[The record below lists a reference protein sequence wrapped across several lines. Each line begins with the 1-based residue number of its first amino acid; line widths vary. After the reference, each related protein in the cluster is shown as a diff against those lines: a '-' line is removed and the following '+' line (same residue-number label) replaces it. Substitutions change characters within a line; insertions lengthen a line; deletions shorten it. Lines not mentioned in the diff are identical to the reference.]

1 MNQTLEWIAGKRM
14 SRIRTSKTCSL
25 PYWTKTKTRNC
36 PYKNST
42 CSTHGRKYLA
52 ILEISITSFGLVEN
66 PQLLNPVGTR
76 LIDNFGILLSKINSA
91 KEVQTH
97 FQLKKKPL
105 FYLFKVGNISKK
117 GGVEWQFL
125 FYKNMFTLKLLTYLY
140 NIKTNAKRMYTH
152 VSNL

>member
-52 ILEISITSFGLVEN
+52 ILEISITSFGLVGN

-91 KEVQTH
+91 KEVQIH
-97 FQLKKKPL
+97 FQFKNNL

-117 GGVEWQFL
+117 GGVEWQFFF

>member
-14 SRIRTSKTCSL
+14 SRIRTSNTCSL

-52 ILEISITSFGLVEN
+52 ILEISIKSFGLVEN

-97 FQLKKKPL
+97 FQFKKKNPIL
-105 FYLFKVGNISKK
+105 FVWSRQHIKK
-117 GGVEWQFL
+117 GRCWMTIF
-125 FYKNMFTLKLLTYLY
+125 FYKNVFTLKLLTYLY
-140 NIKTNAKRMYTH
+140 NIKTNAKRMFTH